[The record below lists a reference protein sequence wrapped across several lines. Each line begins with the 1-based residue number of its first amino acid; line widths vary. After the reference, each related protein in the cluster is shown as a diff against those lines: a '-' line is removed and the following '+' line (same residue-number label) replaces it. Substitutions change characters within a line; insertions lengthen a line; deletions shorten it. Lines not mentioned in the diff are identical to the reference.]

1 MKNPRI
7 REALKTAIL
16 LSKAA
21 TTNHKVEI
29 AEIGEVYI
37 RDGFAAIMTIDGRWK
52 RLTEENIEARLDEL
66 LADSQEERIKERL
79 QQMIFSRP

>member
-1 MKNPRI
+1 MESARV

-21 TTNHKVEI
+21 TSSHKVEI
-29 AEIGEVYI
+29 AEIGVVYI
-37 RDGFAAIMTIDGRWK
+37 KDGFAAIMTLDGRWK

-66 LADSQEERIKERL
+66 LADSQEDRIKERL
-79 QQMIFSRP
+79 QQMIFA

>member
-1 MKNPRI
+1 MNNLRV

-16 LSKAA
+16 LSQAA

-37 RDGFAAIMTIDGRWK
+37 KDGYAAILTIDGRWK
-52 RLTEENIEARLDEL
+52 RLTDENIEDRLEEL
-66 LADSQEERIKERL
+66 LSDSQEERIKERL
-79 QQMIFSRP
+79 QQMIFSP